1 MALVCSKVQNQVRNA
16 WLMPKETQSGFEMR
30 NTHLL
35 SEDIQ
40 SGFKIRN
47 TRLSSAEQ
55 IQIGFEIRNTGPLS
69 EEIQSGFEMRNSL
82 LLSEWQGMTLG
93 LEGRHLH
100 WNAPGTYK
108 HLNSFIELYWQKNES
123 ECSICHNRKKG

>member
-1 MALVCSKVQNQVRNA
+1 MFLR
-16 WLMPKETQSGFEMR
+16 LR
-30 NTHLL
+30 NTLL
-35 SEDIQ
+35 SP
-40 SGFKIRN
+40 
-47 TRLSSAEQ
+47 EQ

-100 WNAPGTYK
+100 WNAPGI
-108 HLNSFIELYWQKNES
+108 NSLIELYWA
-123 ECSICHNRKKG
+123 KKGAK